1 MLRWYFAPILDSYA
15 IIIVLAMSMIV
26 LLCLGPRYGKLSKR
40 QKAVL
45 LSLRIVL
52 IAIVVVAMLRPN
64 LIRTKTEQQSGT
76 LLIAYDQS
84 RSLEVADIKP
94 AKSRWSA
101 ILESLREISEP
112 LSELGSEFEIGAYSF
127 DEVLH
132 PREVESGVIKTPQR
146 PTGKQTDIGFALN
159 EIIRREI
166 GKRVIG
172 VLLLSDGAQRT
183 HVPRYDLQMAGREMA
198 RLGIPLYT
206 VAYGR
211 PRDQSQARDVSV
223 QNMQDQYSVFVR
235 NELIVQGT
243 VTIQGYVNQD
253 VKVQLKVESP
263 DGETQVVGTKQLV
276 ASEAN
281 QQLNFEFNFTP
292 NEPGQ
297 HKLTVVAD
305 EQPGELITA
314 NNSLDSYLNVLDGG
328 ISVLFIN
335 GNLLGHEQQVIR
347 WSLGSSPD
355 IQLHQRTI
363 DMRLQDKWP
372 IDLSSALREKYDV
385 YLISDVNA
393 RAIGEENARLI
404 AKAVEDGAGL
414 MMTGGYY
421 SFGPGEYLGT
431 PIGNLLPIEIAR
443 FSQQEIGPNAAIR
456 SDLHLDGKLQML
468 PTGRHFITRL
478 TSIEK
483 NDETWQEL
491 KPLIGANKIRAKSRA
506 AVLANTASGDN
517 LLVAWPYA
525 DGRVIAFAGDSTH
538 RWWNYGKR
546 AEHKRFWRQAMLWL
560 AGIDET
566 RNQEVWVT
574 LQQRRF
580 SPGTPI
586 RFRTGMQLD
595 QEPVPAG
602 MKAELVFPNGQ
613 REQIRLSSDEEN
625 WSGYFDEM
633 LEPGE
638 YRIEVSG
645 KYDTFTGN
653 AIGRFVVLSQDLELA
668 DPAAN
673 PEQMKLLAS
682 LTADVGGKFVLPE
695 QLSELIEEI
704 KNAPAATEIEVES
717 KWQLGDTATD
727 SWAVFLVSAMLLSIE
742 WYLRKR
748 WGLV

>member
-15 IIIVLAMSMIV
+15 IIIVLAMAMIV
-26 LLCLGPRYGKLSKR
+26 LLCLGPRYGKLSKS
-40 QKAVL
+40 QKTILV
-45 LSLRIVL
+45 SLRIIL

-84 RSLEVADIKP
+84 RSLEIPDVKP
-94 AKSRWSA
+94 ARTRWDA
-101 ILESLREISEP
+101 MIESLRAISDP
-112 LSELGSEFEIGAYSF
+112 LSQLGAEFEIGAYSF
-127 DEVLH
+127 DEALH
-132 PREVESGVIKTPQR
+132 PRDVQSGKIQTPDH
-146 PTGKQTDIGFALN
+146 PVGKQTDIGFALN

-206 VAYGR
+206 VAFGR

-223 QNMQDQYSVFVR
+223 QNLQDQYSVFVR

-253 VKVQLKVESP
+253 VKVQLKVEAP
-263 DGETQVVGTKQLV
+263 DGQTQIVGTRQMV
-276 ASEAN
+276 ANETN
-281 QQLNFEFNFTP
+281 QQLNFEFGFTP
-292 NEPGQ
+292 NQPGQ

-305 EQPGELITA
+305 NQPGELITA

-335 GNLLGHEQQVIR
+335 GNLLGHEQKIIR

-355 IQLHQRTI
+355 IQLHQRVV
-363 DMRLQDKWP
+363 DMRLKDQWP
-372 IDLSSALREKYDV
+372 IDLSSALEESYDV
-385 YLISDVNA
+385 YLISDVNS
-393 RAIGEENARLI
+393 RAIGEENAKKI

-431 PIGNLLPIEIAR
+431 PIGNLLPLELAR
-443 FSQQEIGPNAAIR
+443 FSQQKIGPTVSIR
-456 SDLHLDGKLQML
+456 NDLHLDGELRMQ

-483 NDETWQEL
+483 NDETWRTL
-491 KPLIGANKIRAKSRA
+491 KPLMGANKIRAKSRA
-506 AVLANTASGDN
+506 AVLAKTSAGEN

-525 DGRVIAFAGDSTH
+525 DGRVLAFAGDSTH
-538 RWWNYGKR
+538 RWWRYGKR

-574 LQQRRF
+574 LEQRRF

-586 RFRTGMQLD
+586 RFKTGMQLD
-595 QEPVPAG
+595 QEPVPAE
-602 MKAELVFPNGQ
+602 MSAELVFPNGQ
-613 REQIRLSSDEEN
+613 REQLRLASEEEN
-625 WSGYFDEM
+625 WSGYFDEI

-638 YRIEVSG
+638 YKIEVSG
-645 KYDTFTGN
+645 KYETFSGN
-653 AIGRFVVLSQDLELA
+653 ATGRFVVLAQDLELA

-695 QLSELIEEI
+695 HLPELIDEI
-704 KNAPAATEIEVES
+704 KSAPAATEIEIES

-727 SWAVFLVSAMLLSIE
+727 SWAVFLIAATLLSAE